1 MKCVPLVLFLAV
13 GSIGWS
19 EGVRIIPSVR
29 ATQTYA
35 EEQLRARDYE
45 AAPADRKTWA
55 RNRPLPRSWAD
66 AGMRADAELMF
77 TRGYLD
83 GGSTGY
89 FFKDSGGRY
98 FVFGASTPIGAGSD
112 NQVVQV
118 ERVFCIG
125 APHASDPAAVAVPVG
140 SETDRFLLFILAGA
154 ATNQPPLPSPPRG
167 EGWDELQPYAAPQLR
182 ALTDDQRRRF
192 KLGPGTLGVLQ
203 GVTADELKKL
213 ATEDLGALLLAAPNP
228 LRKNQASVV
237 VVMFPVNQADDRL
250 LLEGYKPPGDFCF
263 SHESRV
269 AERNYDSAEWGV
281 FFLPIAPINRG
292 SAGFGFKVNY
302 SGYARPQ
309 PPAGY
314 QSAGLHSS
322 GTGRMFK

>member
-1 MKCVPLVLFLAV
+1 MKFVPLVLFLAL
-13 GSIGWS
+13 GSIGWA
-19 EGVRIIPSVR
+19 EGVRIIPAVR
-29 ATQTYA
+29 ATQDYD
-35 EEQLRARDYE
+35 EEARRARDYE
-45 AAPADRKTWA
+45 AAPEDRKSWD

-83 GGSTGY
+83 GGSTAY

-112 NQVVQV
+112 NKVVPL
-118 ERVFCIG
+118 ERFFFIG
-125 APHASDPAAVAVPVG
+125 AAHASVPGAVAVPVG
-140 SETDRFLLFILAGA
+140 SETDRFLLSILAVA

-167 EGWDELQPYAAPQLR
+167 EGWEGLQPYATPQLR
-182 ALTDDQRRRF
+182 SFTDDQRRRL
-192 KLGPGTLGVLQ
+192 KLGPGALGVLQ
-203 GVTADELKKL
+203 GLTADELKQL

-250 LLEGYKPPGDFCF
+250 LLEGYKPPADFCF
-263 SHESRV
+263 LHESRL
-269 AERNYDSAEWGV
+269 AERNYDTAEWGF
-281 FFLPIAPINRG
+281 FFLPIAPITRG
-292 SAGFGFKVNY
+292 SAGFGFDVNY
-302 SGYARPQ
+302 SGYARPE

-314 QSAGLHSS
+314 QSVGVQLL